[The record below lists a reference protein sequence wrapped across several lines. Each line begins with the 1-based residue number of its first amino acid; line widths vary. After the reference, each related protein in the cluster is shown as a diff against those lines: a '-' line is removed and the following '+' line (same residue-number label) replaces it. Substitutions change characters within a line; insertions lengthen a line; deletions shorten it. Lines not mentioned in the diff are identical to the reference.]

1 MIENELKEK
10 MEKDLD
16 EALDVKNII
25 DFHFALLQKTY
36 IKGLNTGL
44 MVFPRV
50 KWHKVSEQ
58 VPKEEKNYL
67 VKLTDGTVD
76 VMTIAL
82 DGNLEPY
89 ILTPNFDF
97 YKDVE
102 KWCEI
107 PEED

>member
-1 MIENELKEK
+1 MTENELKEK

-16 EALDVKNII
+16 EAL
-25 DFHFALLQKTY
+25 
-36 IKGLNTGL
+36 
-44 MVFPRV
+44 
-50 KWHKVSEQ
+50 KVSEQ
-58 VPKEEKNYL
+58 VPKKEKNYL
-67 VKLTDGTVD
+67 VKFTDGTFA

-89 ILTPNFDF
+89 ILIPNFVFDF